1 MNAIRKKQPGGV
13 NKPSTNTR
21 GKKDLFGGGG
31 NRFDT
36 LKQLSTN
43 KSGRK
48 QQRVFGDRCFDYI
61 VQCRHKLNSKSDPGM
76 NSSDPDYVNCPYCR
90 LINLSLKPF
99 FQEEELER
107 QAARQ
112 LSLRNRSVLRTKLLY
127 QWSQSSS
134 YHYQYM
140 ELDNC
145 IDVIFSVS
153 LVSSIISNDSLL
165 QTIQKRVKK
174 SFWFGDKGKSSDPEG
189 NEGNGEDNENQLSL
203 VDFDEMIKILHRNK
217 RINEIGNL
225 AAIFLQSYIRRYLI
239 KIKIRERLL
248 RRFEYVP
255 PSKTQDDYYYDK
267 KTLRKWYRCPLL
279 IASERPGTPRTIDR
293 RINHENKLKNKKY
306 ENYLSLRKEEN
317 KRYDKNSTFFKFN
330 FFQKNIKIIQYLKQL
345 IILRDLLY
353 LSIYQL
359 NQLEKLKIIKK
370 EEEEKEK
377 SSNDVLSQLS
387 SLGVSS
393 KSTIALI
400 DKEKSANNV
409 KISDNFSSSLLN
421 ENNMKPVWLIP
432 TAPGLPSRELG
443 LALALLTTTSPANRM
458 STTPAAPP
466 ASAGFSPTPMMRKNS
481 NLISE
486 GGTSSGGAG
495 RVAGGPTLTPTQRAL
510 QILEQASW
518 DCLICHSPEEII
530 QKLLIK
536 DLLPIY
542 ESVLNFSQDEFGIWN
557 SKFKK
562 NSTLPMTGGA
572 IGINS
577 SVSDDQPIDLG
588 FTELPIDTAAIPY
601 EILPFGFQLRLLNHP
616 VEGYSAN
623 GFFRCFFYDE
633 ELVGV
638 SANSPWVFYPEV
650 YKNRDSILSSIV
662 RFLNQPN
669 IKQYI
674 HNVYLTTNKTHP
686 KYQQQLNANSGL
698 ATTDTATKRRQSV
711 VGGANNTPSSSSSVG
726 RSNSNRRGS
735 VTGGN
740 NNASQQKLSNKQ
752 DNYLSTFIPSES
764 MIFNVD
770 NLGHH
775 HQHHAHSHQHPPS
788 TNPSL
793 SATRTMTND
802 STMHSSHE
810 PRKASLYNEAVIHDL
825 NTLTD
830 EQIIKINEAYK

>member
-1 MNAIRKKQPGGV
+1 MNAIRKKQPGGA
-13 NKPSTNTR
+13 NKPNSNTR

-31 NRFDT
+31 GSRFDT

-61 VQCRHKLNSKSDPGM
+61 VQCRHKLNTKSDPKV

-90 LINLSLKPF
+90 LINLSLIPL
-99 FQEEELER
+99 FQEEEHER

-145 IDVIFSVS
+145 IDVVFSAS

-174 SFWFGDKGKSSDPEG
+174 SFWFGDKGKSSDVEG
-189 NEGNGEDNENQLSL
+189 GGGNGEESENQLFL

-225 AAIFLQSYIRRYLI
+225 AATFIQSYIRRYLA
-239 KIKIRERLL
+239 KIKTRERLL

-306 ENYLSLRKEEN
+306 ESYLALKKEESN
-317 KRYDKNSTFFKFN
+317 RFDKNSSFVLLN
-330 FFQKNIKIIQYLKQL
+330 FFEKNIKIIQYLKQL

-353 LSIYQL
+353 LSMYQL
-359 NQLEKLKIIKK
+359 NQLEKLKIAKK

-377 SSNDVLSQLS
+377 SSNDILSQLS
-387 SLGVSS
+387 SLGVSTKAAIS
-393 KSTIALI
+393 MV
-400 DKEKSANNV
+400 DKEKSTNNV
-409 KISDNFSSSLLN
+409 KISDNSSSSLFN
-421 ENNMKPVWLIP
+421 ENSLKPVWLMP
-432 TAPGLPSRELG
+432 TAPGLPARELG
-443 LALALLTTTSPANRM
+443 LALALLFTTTSPANRL
-458 STTPAAPP
+458 STPAAVP
-466 ASAGFSPTPMMRKNS
+466 ASAGFSPSPMVRKSS
-481 NLISE
+481 NMTTE
-486 GGTSSGGAG
+486 GGTTGG

-510 QILEQASW
+510 QILEEASW
-518 DCLICHSPEEII
+518 NCLICRSAEEII
-530 QKLLIK
+530 QKLLVK
-536 DLLPIY
+536 DLLPVY

-557 SKFKK
+557 SRFKK
-562 NSTLPMTGGA
+562 NSTLPLTSGT
-572 IGINS
+572 NS
-577 SVSDDQPIDLG
+577 SVSDDHPTNLG
-588 FTELPIDTAAIPY
+588 FTELPIDDVAIPY
-601 EILPFGFQLRLLNHP
+601 EILPFGFQLRLLNHSAD
-616 VEGYSAN
+616 EYSAN

-650 YKNRDSILSSIV
+650 NKSRDSILSSIV
-662 RFLNQPN
+662 RFINQPN

-698 ATTDTATKRRQSV
+698 VTADAAAKRRQSV
-711 VGGANNTPSSSSSVG
+711 VGGVNNTLSSSSVG

-735 VTGGN
+735 VTVGSSN
-740 NNASQQKLSNKQ
+740 TANQQKVSNKQ
-752 DNYLSTFIPSES
+752 DNYLSAFIPSES

-775 HQHHAHSHQHPPS
+775 HQHHAAHSHQHS
-788 TNPSL
+788 RGANPSI
-793 SATRTMTND
+793 SATRSTTND
-802 STMHSSHE
+802 GTMHSSHE
-810 PRKASLYNEAVIHDL
+810 PRKASLYNEAMIHDL